1 MVCLVVTNLKIEKM
15 KKISLFILIIP
26 HFIINSSLA
35 QNFLKKNIEEVTI
48 TSNRSMYNEEFKI
61 IHTIDA
67 QEIKSSANQTIA
79 DILEFAINIDNRE
92 RGGQGVQS
100 DISIRGGTFEQ
111 TLILINGIKM
121 NDPQTGHHNLN
132 IPISPELIERIE
144 ITTGGATRIYGNYAY
159 SGVINIITKE
169 NLENSLILSKGQ
181 NNFNHGEINFN
192 LPTKNFNQIFHF
204 SNKNSDGYYEGT
216 DYRMY
221 NFYYQIK
228 TKFNDIKSTLNTG
241 INKKDFG
248 AYNFYSTKYP
258 NQFEKTK
265 TTFASLNINKKGD
278 VGFNNNFYWRMHEDE
293 FILFR
298 DNPSLYQ
305 NFHKTNVI
313 GLDLN
318 IIKKTQLGTFLVGA
332 EMSSNSILSN
342 NLGEDLNTPILIS
355 GDNYFNKADNRTVT
369 NLFLEN
375 NVSLKRM
382 KISAGIMLNIN
393 STFGNEWF
401 PGLDINYKISKNL
414 NCYLSI
420 NKSMRTPN
428 FTELYYTSPTNE
440 GNINLVPEQ
449 SISKEIGFKAHKK
462 THTTSIAIFER
473 NGNNLIDWILF
484 DGDSIWRT
492 QNLNK
497 IKTTGVELNS
507 KINLKKIFNSKINYF
522 KIMFASNNVDTIS
535 DGFRSAYVLDH
546 LKTNLSF
553 SINHNITN
561 NISLD
566 WKMSYQERIGDYLDP
581 DTETFKNFEPF
592 WLTSLRLTKD
602 IKSSIKL
609 FLDINN
615 FFDVKYSDFGTID
628 QPGRWARVGLK
639 AKI

>member
-1 MVCLVVTNLKIEKM
+1 M
-15 KKISLFILIIP
+15 KKISFFIFIIYCAN
-26 HFIINSSLA
+26 INSSFA
-35 QNFLKKNIEEVTI
+35 QNVLKKDIEEVTI

-61 IHTIDA
+61 VHTIDA
-67 QEIKSSANQTIA
+67 KEIKNSANQTIA
-79 DILEFAINIDNRE
+79 DILEFAINIDSRE
-92 RGGQGVQS
+92 RGGQGIQS
-100 DISIRGGTFEQ
+100 DISVRGGTFEQ

-144 ITTGGATRIYGNYAY
+144 IITGGASRIYGNYAY

-169 NLENSLILSKGQ
+169 NLESSIILSKGQ

-192 LPTKNFNQIFHF
+192 LPTKNLNQIFHF
-204 SNKNSDGYYEGT
+204 SNKNSDGYVEGT
-216 DYRMY
+216 DYKMY
-221 NFYYQIK
+221 NFYYQVK
-228 TKFNDIKSTLNTG
+228 TKINDINSTINAG

-248 AYNFYSTKYP
+248 ALNFYSTKYP

-265 TTFASLNINKKGD
+265 TTFASLNINKKGNI
-278 VGFNNNFYWRMHEDE
+278 GFNNNFYWRMHEDE

-298 DNPSLYQ
+298 DNPSVYQ

-318 IIKKTQLGTFLVGA
+318 VIKKTNLGTFLLGA

-342 NLGEDLNTPILIS
+342 NLGEDLNSPILIAA
-355 GDNYFNKADNRTVT
+355 DNYFDKGDNRTIT
-369 NLFLEN
+369 NIFAEN
-375 NVSLKRM
+375 NISFERM

-401 PGLDINYKISKNL
+401 PGIDINYEVSKNL

-449 SISKEIGFKAHKK
+449 SISKEIGFKLHKK
-462 THTTSIAIFER
+462 VHTTSISIFER
-473 NGNNLIDWILF
+473 KGENLIDWILF

-497 IKTTGVELNS
+497 IKTTGIELNS
-507 KINLKKIFNSKINYF
+507 KINLKKVFNSKINYF
-522 KIMFASNNVDTIS
+522 KFMYASNNVDTVS
-535 DGFRSAYVLDH
+535 NGFRSAYVLDH

-553 SINHNITN
+553 SINYNLSN
-561 NISLD
+561 NFTLD
-566 WKMSYQERIGDYLDP
+566 WKMSYQERIGDFLDP
-581 DTETFKNFEPF
+581 NTEKIKNFEPF
-592 WLTSLRLTKD
+592 WLTSMRLTKD
-602 IKSSIKL
+602 INSNFKL

-615 FFDVKYSDFGTID
+615 LFNVKYSDFGTIE
-628 QPGRWARVGLK
+628 QPGRWARIGLK
-639 AKI
+639 TKI